1 MAIKAPQEPPLMPPV
16 HPGEILR
23 EEFLEPLEVNDYA
36 LAKAIRVPQTRISAI
51 VNGRRRITADT
62 GLRLARFFGMSESFF
77 TGLQADYDLALA
89 KDRLADRA
97 DDARQIR
104 LTTR

>member
-1 MAIKAPQEPPLMPPV
+1 MGDGTDRERPIIPPV

-23 EEFLEPLEVNDYA
+23 EEFLEPLEVSDYA

-62 GLRLARFFGMSESFF
+62 GLRLARFFGMSEGFF
-77 TGLQADYDLALA
+77 TGLQEDYDLALA
-89 KDRLADRA
+89 KDELTDILDQIQPLAS
-97 DDARQIR
+97 
-104 LTTR
+104 

>member
-1 MAIKAPQEPPLMPPV
+1 MPPV

-23 EEFLEPLEVNDYA
+23 EEFLEPLEVSDYA

-62 GLRLARFFGMSESFF
+62 GLRLARFFGMSEGFF
-77 TGLQADYDLALA
+77 TGLQEDYDLAIA
-89 KDRLADRA
+89 KDELTDVLEQIQPLAS
-97 DDARQIR
+97 
-104 LTTR
+104 